1 MSLNKPKI
9 YLPLMDN
16 GQGSCRTHFL
26 ENFIKA
32 FAAQHVHIARV
43 SDSHPGRG
51 RNRAAADF
59 LATGCDYLLFIDAD
73 IIFDRGHI
81 ERLMESAEP
90 VLGGI
95 YCLKTMVAPSPCLQ
109 TLPGA
114 QPIAVGGIE
123 EVRRTG
129 TGFLRIHRSVFE
141 AIKPHTAKYN
151 NHGRDEWDF
160 FPSGVV
166 DEEWLSEDWYFC
178 DLARKAGFRVMVD
191 TTIQVGHEGNVIFPV
206 QQVPDRLN
214 CCPQDMKP
222 HMELIWKGEYEVPLD
237 VAPRTILDIGGN
249 IGGFTVWAKEQWRD
263 ATVYAYEPSRD
274 NAALFRFNTAQ
285 FKNVTLTEAGVRAEA
300 GIQWLSHGTNCG
312 EHSFKFESQTGE
324 KVPVLAAKHMP
335 ACELVKL
342 DCEGCELEILR
353 ELDLSEALAV
363 VLEYH
368 TQDDRTAIAELMTTR
383 GFHILDSKPVAAGRG
398 ILKFTRQPNTQ
409 TQ

>member
-1 MSLNKPKI
+1 MKQTPTI

-32 FAAQHVHIARV
+32 FAGQRVHIARV

-59 LATGCDYLLFIDAD
+59 LASGCEYLLFIDAD
-73 IIFDRGHI
+73 ILFSRGQI
-81 ERLMESAEP
+81 DRLMESAEP

-95 YCLKTMVAPSPCLQ
+95 YCLKTAEATAPCLQ

-114 QPIAVGGIE
+114 QPIACGGIE
-123 EVRRTG
+123 EVKRTG

-141 AIKPHTAKYN
+141 KLKEFATPYN

-166 DEEWLSEDWYFC
+166 DGEWLSEDWYFC
-178 DLARKAGFRVMVD
+178 DLARRAGFRVMVD
-191 TTIQVGHEGNVIFPV
+191 TTIQVGHEGSIVFPLKT
-206 QQVPDRLN
+206 VPDRLN

-222 HMELIWKGEYEVPLD
+222 HMERIWKGEYEVPLSEH
-237 VAPRTILDIGGN
+237 PRTILDIGGN
-249 IGGFTVWAKEQWRD
+249 IGGFTVWAKEQWGN
-263 ATVYAYEPSRD
+263 ATVYAYEPCRD
-274 NAALFRFNTAQ
+274 NAALFRFNTAH
-285 FKNVTLTEAGVRAEA
+285 FRDVVLTEAGVRAEA
-300 GIQWLSHGTNCG
+300 GVQWLSHGTNCG
-312 EHSFKFESQTGE
+312 EHSFHFQSATGE
-324 KVPVLAAKHMP
+324 KVPVLAAREMP

-342 DCEGCELEILR
+342 DCEGSELEILR
-353 ELDLSEALAV
+353 ELDLSEARAV

-368 TQDDRTAIAELMTTR
+368 KHEDRDELVKLMESC
-383 GFHILDSKPVAAGRG
+383 GFNLFELAPVAAGRG
-398 ILKFTRQPNTQ
+398 ILKFTRQ
-409 TQ
+409 